1 MCECT
6 EILAFLLWEMTFNT
20 LVIDLL
26 YRVFHVCKL
35 CMCNNPDS
43 DKLNYLCGC
52 NCVSYLSTCVSVYAF
67 VYVSMHACVCVCVC
81 MCVCLYVYGC
91 YPCTLVRVCV
101 CAACVITIYTLY
113 IYNIA
118 SFPST
123 IPI

>member
-67 VYVSMHACVCVCVC
+67 VYVSMHACVCVYVCVLVC
-81 MCVCLYVYGC
+81 VRVLSLYPCACVCLC
-91 YPCTLVRVCV
+91 CLCN
-101 CAACVITIYTLY
+101 
-113 IYNIA
+113 YNIY
-118 SFPST
+118 
-123 IPI
+123 IIHI